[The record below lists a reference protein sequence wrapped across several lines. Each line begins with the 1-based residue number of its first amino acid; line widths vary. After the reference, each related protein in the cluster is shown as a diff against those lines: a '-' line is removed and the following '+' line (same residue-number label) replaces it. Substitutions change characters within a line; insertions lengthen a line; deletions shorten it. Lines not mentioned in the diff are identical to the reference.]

1 MSPADAPPVPGL
13 PAPLLDFNKGFVE
26 APQWRGEGKGR
37 GVEAPRGVPLVEVAG
52 GSGLERAGTVFR
64 R

>member
-1 MSPADAPPVPGL
+1 MPGI
-13 PAPLLDFNKGFVE
+13 PAPLLEFKGGFVE

-52 GSGLERAGTVFR
+52 GNNVSGGGGGGLERAGTVFR